1 MQLAASPL
9 PGVVKASSLDSEV
22 QGKVDECS
30 LLSTQKWLALL
41 RTSEKYI
48 NYITVMVRNL
58 LKKLNLAVY
67 FFNL

>member
-48 NYITVMVRNL
+48 NYIRVN
-58 LKKLNLAVY
+58 AS
-67 FFNL
+67 